1 MKLETYLSRLR
12 AEMARLEAQRASMIE
27 RGSRMWSRWGK
38 TPIVETTG
46 MWLAELDRRIG
57 ELAGLTKAIERGRR
71 V

>member
-1 MKLETYLSRLR
+1 MTRPNPLLKVDVVFK
-12 AEMARLEAQRASMIE
+12 ALEAQRASMIE

-38 TPIVETTG
+38 TPLVKTTG